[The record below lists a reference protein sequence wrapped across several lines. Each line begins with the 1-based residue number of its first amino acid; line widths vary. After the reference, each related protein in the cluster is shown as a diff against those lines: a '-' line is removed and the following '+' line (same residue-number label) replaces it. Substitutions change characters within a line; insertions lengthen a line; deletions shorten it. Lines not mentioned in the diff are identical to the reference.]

1 MRGHTSMLFQYTLP
15 QVLAG
20 EKTMTRRLIAPN
32 DTSVE
37 DANGH
42 IQAILS
48 NGRDKFRVGK
58 TYAVQPARG
67 KPQVARIEVLRLGR
81 GSASSISE
89 QDARAEGF
97 PSREAFLNEWHK
109 IHGDAKMNADVWVIE
124 FRLVEPSPPASP
136 Q

>member
-1 MRGHTSMLFQYTLP
+1 MLFQYTLP

-32 DTSVE
+32 DTVVAG
-37 DANGH
+37 ANGH

-81 GSASSISE
+81 GSVSAISE

-97 PSREAFLNEWHK
+97 PSCEAFLNEWRK
-109 IHGDAKMNADVWVIE
+109 IHGDTKMNADVWVIE
-124 FRLVEPSPPASP
+124 FRLVKSNPPVAP
-136 Q
+136 R

>member
-20 EKTMTRRLIAPN
+20 EKTMTRRLIAQN
-32 DTSVE
+32 DTAVE

-81 GSASSISE
+81 GSASAISE
-89 QDARAEGF
+89 HDARAEGF
-97 PSREAFLNEWHK
+97 HSREAFLNEWRK
-109 IHGDAKMNADVWVIE
+109 
-124 FRLVEPSPPASP
+124 
-136 Q
+136 

>member
-1 MRGHTSMLFQYTLP
+1 MLFQYTLP

-32 DTSVE
+32 DTAVE
-37 DANGH
+37 DANGQ

-67 KPQVARIEVLRLGR
+67 KPQVARIKALRLGR
-81 GSASSISE
+81 DNVSAISE

-97 PSREAFLNEWHK
+97 VSREAFLNEWRT

-124 FRLVEPSPPASP
+124 FRLVEP
-136 Q
+136 